1 MPITIGV
8 EGLNEFNHALKRLD
22 KDLPKLTRL
31 AMNKA
36 ADVVVQFGRARIA
49 VRSGRA
55 RGTIKAR
62 STRGAVRVGEG
73 GPKARYVP
81 WLDFGG
87 RTGRKRSVVRKFIS
101 EGRYL
106 YPALYEKRDQ
116 IEQALQDGLHEVAEA
131 AGLEIG

>member
-1 MPITIGV
+1 VPITIGV
-8 EGLNEFNHALKRLD
+8 DGLNEFNHALKRLD

-36 ADVVVQFGRARIA
+36 ADVVVQYGRARIP
-49 VRSGRA
+49 VRTGRA
-55 RGTIKAR
+55 KSTIKAK

-73 GPKARYVP
+73 GKRAPWTP

-87 RTGRKRSVVRKFIS
+87 RTGRRKRTIRKFIS

-106 YPALYEKRDQ
+106 YPALYEKGDE
-116 IEQALQDGLHEVAEA
+116 IQAALEDGLREVAAA
-131 AGLEIG
+131 AGLEL

>member
-8 EGLNEFNHALKRLD
+8 EGLTEFNQALKRLD

-36 ADVVVQFGRARIA
+36 ADVVVQYGRARIP
-49 VRSGRA
+49 VRTGRA
-55 RGTIKAR
+55 QASIKAR
-62 STRGAVRVGEG
+62 STRGAVRVSEG
-73 GPKARYVP
+73 GNRAPYTP

-87 RTGRKRSVVRKFIS
+87 RTGRRKRTVRKFIS

-106 YPALYEKRDQ
+106 YPALYEKSDEIQ
-116 IEQALQDGLHEVAEA
+116 QALEDGLRDVAAA
-131 AGLEIG
+131 AGLEL